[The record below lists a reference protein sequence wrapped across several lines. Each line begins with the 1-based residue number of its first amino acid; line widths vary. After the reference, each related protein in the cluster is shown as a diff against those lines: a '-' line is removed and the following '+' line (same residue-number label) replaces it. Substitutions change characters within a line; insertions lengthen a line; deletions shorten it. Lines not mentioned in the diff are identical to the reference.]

1 VGFVNFMEPDAA
13 ARAQR
18 VLHGARLADDRYLH
32 IALQV
37 NSELLASCLK
47 L

>member
-13 ARAQR
+13 ARAQW
-18 VLHGARLADDRYLH
+18 VLHGARLADDRYLY

-37 NSELLASCLK
+37 NSELLTSCMK
-47 L
+47 P